1 MSDNLSYLFAA
12 YSILWFIVFIY
23 VFFMGKGQ
31 KDLKNEIA
39 ELKKIAGEK

>member
-12 YSILWFIVFIY
+12 YSVLWLIIFLY
-23 VFFMGKGQ
+23 VFAIGKGQ

-39 ELKKIAGEK
+39 ELKKIASEK